1 MDINRRLVNTYLE
14 LISQLGFNSK
24 LELISRLSS
33 SMKKKKKSS
42 DESFFNLFGSF
53 SDERSAEE
61 IINDI
66 KNARTFNREIESFD

>member
-14 LISQLGFNSK
+14 LINQLGFNSK

-33 SMKKKKKSS
+33 SMKKKRKSS
-42 DESFFNLFGSF
+42 DKSFFNLFGSF

-61 IINDI
+61 IIDDI
-66 KNARTFNREIESFD
+66 KSARTFNK